1 MKNQEL
7 SKKIAEIVRVD
18 HAGECGAQVIYQGQI
33 MAMKLKNFFFNNS
46 QNIAIIE
53 SMKDQEV
60 EHFKY
65 FDNLL
70 KENNFL
76 DDRRFVEAY
85 VQGKLRIKKWGR
97 QKIKAALFQKRID
110 TKLIQEGIYA
120 FISDEEYQGVIESLI
135 ERKNRELSSEKNP
148 QIKKQKLMRF
158 LLSRGFQY
166 DEFSSLKLD

>member
-1 MKNQEL
+1 MIPPAFSREQIIFKSEAFCAYQERCVSEVRTKVERLGADESL
-7 SKKIAEIVRVD
+7 SLE
-18 HAGECGAQVIYQGQI
+18 VI
-33 MAMKLKNFFFNNS
+33 K
-46 QNIAIIE
+46 
-53 SMKDQEV
+53 
-60 EHFKY
+60 H
-65 FDNLL
+65 L
-70 KENNFL
+70 KENRFL
-76 DDRRFVEAY
+76 DEKRFVEAY

-110 TKLIQEGIYA
+110 AKLIQEGIYA
-120 FISDEEYQGVIESLI
+120 FISDEEYQEVMESLI

>member
-1 MKNQEL
+1 MIPPAFSKEQIIFKLEAFCAYQE
-7 SKKIAEIVRVD
+7 R
-18 HAGECGAQVIYQGQI
+18 CT
-33 MAMKLKNFFFNNS
+33 
-46 QNIAIIE
+46 
-53 SMKDQEV
+53 QEV
-60 EHFKY
+60 RTKLERLGADESLSIEVIKH
-65 FDNLL
+65 L
-70 KENNFL
+70 KETRFL
-76 DDRRFVEAY
+76 DEKRFVEAY

-110 TKLIQEGIYA
+110 AKLIQEGIYA
-120 FISDEEYQGVIESLI
+120 FISDEEYQQVIESLI

>member
-1 MKNQEL
+1 MIPPAFSKEQIIFKLEAFCAYQE
-7 SKKIAEIVRVD
+7 R
-18 HAGECGAQVIYQGQI
+18 CT
-33 MAMKLKNFFFNNS
+33 
-46 QNIAIIE
+46 
-53 SMKDQEV
+53 QEV
-60 EHFKY
+60 RTKLERLGADESLSMEVIKY
-65 FDNLL
+65 L
-70 KENNFL
+70 KDSRFL
-76 DDRRFVEAY
+76 DEKRFVEAY

-110 TKLIQEGIYA
+110 AKLIQEGIYA
-120 FISDEEYQGVIESLI
+120 FISDEEYQLVMESLI

>member
-1 MKNQEL
+1 MIPPAFSREQIIFKLEAFCAYQERCTQ
-7 SKKIAEIVRVD
+7 EVR
-18 HAGECGAQVIYQGQI
+18 
-33 MAMKLKNFFFNNS
+33 MKLDRLG
-46 QNIAIIE
+46 ADE
-53 SMKDQEV
+53 SLCLEV
-60 EHFKY
+60 IKH
-65 FDNLL
+65 L

-110 TKLIQEGIYA
+110 AKLIQEGIYA

-166 DEFSSLKLD
+166 DEFSSLKLN

>member
-1 MKNQEL
+1 MIPPAFSKEQIIFKLEAFCAYQE
-7 SKKIAEIVRVD
+7 R
-18 HAGECGAQVIYQGQI
+18 CT
-33 MAMKLKNFFFNNS
+33 
-46 QNIAIIE
+46 
-53 SMKDQEV
+53 QEV
-60 EHFKY
+60 RTKLERLGADESLSIEVIKH
-65 FDNLL
+65 L
-70 KENNFL
+70 KETRFL
-76 DDRRFVEAY
+76 DEKRFVEAY

-110 TKLIQEGIYA
+110 AKLIQEGIYA
-120 FISDEEYQGVIESLI
+120 FISDDEYQQVIESLI

>member
-1 MKNQEL
+1 MIPPAFSKEQIIFKLEAFCAYQE
-7 SKKIAEIVRVD
+7 R
-18 HAGECGAQVIYQGQI
+18 CT
-33 MAMKLKNFFFNNS
+33 
-46 QNIAIIE
+46 
-53 SMKDQEV
+53 QEV
-60 EHFKY
+60 RTKLERLGADESLSTEVIKY
-65 FDNLL
+65 LKDNR
-70 KENNFL
+70 FL
-76 DDRRFVEAY
+76 DEKRFVEAY

-110 TKLIQEGIYA
+110 AKLIQEGIYA
-120 FISDEEYQGVIESLI
+120 FITDAEYQLVMESLI